1 MAQVRRS
8 GQCHGFDDAL
18 PHRRK
23 GSVTVRCPAC
33 PEIHF
38 NVDQNTLELAAEDE
52 AQVFVSLAST
62 CNEIAHT
69 IAVSSHKYTLFIS
82 ADGNFKLQRK
92 NKHGDPDDVSLNNG
106 RGYFVADAPYRV
118 YLSHV
123 GECQEV
129 RAALLLL
136 LSVT

>member
-1 MAQVRRS
+1 MAKYLQYIYPLPLL
-8 GQCHGFDDAL
+8 L

-23 GSVTVRCPAC
+23 GSVTVRCLAC

-38 NVDQNTLELAAEDE
+38 NVELAAEDE

-62 CNEIAHT
+62 SNEIAHT

-129 RAALLLL
+129 CAALLLL
-136 LSVT
+136 LSVN